1 MKNTKDAKV
10 RDVTVN
16 DVIKRYDGDTTNGSN
31 SSLES
36 DDDYLLE
43 EVKKYKSLY
52 DASNQDVDSSF
63 EIHAVYGTTDYEMF
77 SFIKGNRGINESQ
90 VNAIVN
96 NIVNDT
102 DLLRYKP
109 IMVNRNMG
117 VLDGQHRLL
126 AAQKAGVT
134 IWWNVAPDDI
144 NLLTI
149 ANLNNGNKW
158 SPKNFVS
165 LYAASNKKAYILFRK
180 FYSDYKLSTS
190 TALLLFGRQTMRSL
204 REGTLHA
211 NDLLMYEEFAEA
223 LTDVRKYVYFAKFNR
238 FADAFTRIYTHPEY
252 DHKRMLTKLKQR
264 KDAIIRMATVEDHMR
279 MLEEIYNHKLSS
291 DKKVRF
297 F

>member
-16 DVIKRYDGDTTNGSN
+16 DVIKRYDGDTTNGSD

-36 DDDYLLE
+36 

-134 IWWNVAPDDI
+134 IWWNPAPDDI

>member
-16 DVIKRYDGDTTNGSN
+16 DVIKRYDGDTTNGSD

-36 DDDYLLE
+36 DEDYLLE

-77 SFIKGNRGINESQ
+77 SFIKGNRGITESQ

-96 NIVNDT
+96 NIVNDK

-134 IWWNVAPDDI
+134 IWWNPAPDDI

>member
-16 DVIKRYDGDTTNGSN
+16 DVIKRYDGDTTNGSD

-36 DDDYLLE
+36 
-43 EVKKYKSLY
+43 EVNKYKSLY
-52 DASNQDVDSSF
+52 DASIDSGL
-63 EIHAVYGTTDYEMF
+63 EMNVVYGTTDYEKF
-77 SFIKGNRGINESQ
+77 SFIKGNRGISESQ

-102 DLLRYKP
+102 DLLRYNP
-109 IMVNRNMG
+109 ILVNRNMG

>member
-16 DVIKRYDGDTTNGSN
+16 DVIKRYDGDTTNGSD

-36 DDDYLLE
+36 
-43 EVKKYKSLY
+43 EVNKYKSLY
-52 DASNQDVDSSF
+52 DASIDSGL
-63 EIHAVYGTTDYEMF
+63 EMHVVYGTTDYERF
-77 SFIKGNRGINESQ
+77 SFIKGNRGISESQ

-134 IWWNVAPDDI
+134 IWWNPAPDDI

>member
-10 RDVTVN
+10 RDVTIN
-16 DVIKRYDGDTTNGSN
+16 DVIKRYDGDTTNGSD

-36 DDDYLLE
+36 
-43 EVKKYKSLY
+43 EVKKFKSLY
-52 DASNQDVDSSF
+52 DTSDVDVDSGL
-63 EIHAVYGTTDYEMF
+63 EVHVVYGTTEYEKF
-77 SFIKGNRGINESQ
+77 SFIKGNRGITESQ

-96 NIVNDT
+96 NIVNDM
-102 DLLRYKP
+102 DLLRYNP
-109 IMVNRNMG
+109 ILVNRNMG

-180 FYSDYKLSTS
+180 FYDDYKLSTS
-190 TALLLFGRQTMRSL
+190 TALLLFGRQTMQSL

-211 NDLLMYEEFAEA
+211 DDILMAEELAEA
-223 LTDVRKYVYFAKFNR
+223 LTDVREYVKFAKFNR

-252 DHKRMLTKLKQR
+252 DHERMLIKLRQR
-264 KDAIIRMATVEDHMR
+264 KDEIRKLSTVEDYMR
-279 MLEEIYNHKLSS
+279 MLEDIYNHKLSS
-291 DKKVRF
+291 TKKVRF

>member
-16 DVIKRYDGDTTNGSN
+16 DVIKRYDGDTTNGSD
-31 SSLES
+31 SSLER
-36 DDDYLLE
+36 
-43 EVKKYKSLY
+43 EVKKFKSLY
-52 DASNQDVDSSF
+52 DTSDVDVDSGL
-63 EIHAVYGTTDYEMF
+63 EVHVVYGTTEYEKF
-77 SFIKGNRGINESQ
+77 SFIRGNRGITESQ

-96 NIVNDT
+96 NIVNDM
-102 DLLRYKP
+102 DLLRYNP
-109 IMVNRNMG
+109 ILVNRNMG

>member
-16 DVIKRYDGDTTNGSN
+16 DVIKRYDGDTTNGSD

-36 DDDYLLE
+36 
-43 EVKKYKSLY
+43 EVNKYKSLY
-52 DASNQDVDSSF
+52 DASNKGIEMHV
-63 EIHAVYGTTDYEMF
+63 VYGTTDYERF
-77 SFIKGNRGINESQ
+77 SFIKGNRGITESQ
-90 VNAIVN
+90 VNAIVH
-96 NIVNDT
+96 NIVNDM
-102 DLLRYKP
+102 DLLRYNP
-109 IMVNRNMG
+109 ILVNSNMG
-117 VLDGQHRLL
+117 VLAGQHRLL

-180 FYSDYKLSTS
+180 FYDDYKLSTS

-252 DHKRMLTKLKQR
+252 DHKRMLTKLRQR

-279 MLEEIYNHKLSS
+279 MLEEIYNHKLPS

>member
-16 DVIKRYDGDTTNGSN
+16 DVIKRYDGDTTNGSD

-36 DDDYLLE
+36 DEDYLLE

-134 IWWNVAPDDI
+134 IWWNPAPDDI